1 MIWTVP
7 GTVQRVIDGDTI
19 VMRLDLGWRV
29 AREQEP
35 VRIYGI
41 NSPELNT
48 DEGKVAK
55 AFAESLL
62 PYGMAVTV
70 VSLKLLGQMDKYGRT
85 LAALTLPDGSDFG
98 TRMIQGGYAVE
109 YLP

>member
-29 AREQEP
+29 AREKEP

-62 PYGMAVTV
+62 PQGTAVTV
-70 VSLKLLGQMDKYGRT
+70 VSLKLLGQIDKYGRT

-98 TRMIQGGYAVE
+98 TQMIQGGYAVE